1 MKINNVYM
9 CNEQGITILGKVE
22 EVIFLGEPCYK
33 VYHGDE
39 KLYLN
44 TLPKVS
50 TAKNT
55 IVSFAINEVE
65 AKKLY
70 IEKTREKIAC
80 LLKEV
85 NRLEDSIKKLNINE

>member
-44 TLPKVS
+44 
-50 TAKNT
+50 N
-55 IVSFAINEVE
+55 IH
-65 AKKLY
+65 
-70 IEKTREKIAC
+70 
-80 LLKEV
+80 LLV
-85 NRLEDSIKKLNINE
+85 HI